1 MAPRVVYIYIYFPFA
16 SCLYCVNARIH
27 DGAGVQFGPVSEIIN
42 FSLDIFCCCSLSLRC
57 CLCGCWCP
65 LVTLVYSVV
74 NVTCDFVY
82 IFVLCLMSRSLC
94 GRWCTPGQ
102 GLFDIYECVCPCV
115 CFILLAT
122 LFMWMLTLLVRWLV
136 KLLMFFMFACS
147 LVSFCLCLFCFC
159 ICFCCFRC
167 WFWDLFV
174 FF

>member
-1 MAPRVVYIYIYFPFA
+1 MAPRVVYIYIYFPFT

-122 LFMWMLTLLVRWLV
+122 LFM
-136 KLLMFFMFACS
+136 
-147 LVSFCLCLFCFC
+147 
-159 ICFCCFRC
+159 
-167 WFWDLFV
+167 
-174 FF
+174 